1 MPVVAAGAILWR
13 QKSGQLEVL
22 VIHRGRYD
30 DYSWPKGKLDAGE
43 HITTAAAREIR
54 EETGLKVKLGPFLRR
69 VEYKIENDRDK
80 HVYYWVAE
88 VTDKILAKQKFKP
101 DDEVSNIEWMP
112 VEAAKAKLTYAYDI
126 DLLADFEAL
135 LRDKA
140 LDTVPLI
147 ILRHAKAVG
156 REEFIHGEAKRPLT
170 GFGARQAVALRPMLA
185 AFAIKS
191 VVTSPW
197 RRCFDTVSPF
207 VAKHK
212 VRLIEQMQL
221 TELGNKQGPQ
231 RTLKVLE
238 GILESGKGTVLCSHR
253 PALPTIFDRLAKLA
267 PAQLAEKIDAGK
279 ALRPGEFMVL
289 HMTKPQPGSEPRIVA
304 VETHYPPIED

>member
-22 VIHRGRYD
+22 VIHRGRYN

-43 HITTAAAREIR
+43 HVTAAAVREIR

-69 VEYKIENDRDK
+69 VEYKIENDRNK
-80 HVYYWVAE
+80 HVYYWSVE
-88 VTDKILAKQKFKP
+88 VNAKILAKQKFKP
-101 DDEVSNIEWMP
+101 DEEVSNIEWMSL
-112 VEAAKAKLTYAYDI
+112 EAAKAKLTYAYDI
-126 DLLADFEAL
+126 DLLADLEVL
-135 LRDKA
+135 VRDKA

-147 ILRHAKAVG
+147 ILRHAKAVS

-185 AFAIKS
+185 AFAVKS

-207 VAKHK
+207 VARHN
-212 VRLIEQMQL
+212 VRLIEHMQL

-238 GILESGKGTVLCSHR
+238 GIIESGKGTVLCSHR

-267 PAQLAEKIDAGK
+267 PAQLAEKVDEGK
-279 ALRPGEFMVL
+279 ALGPGEFMVL
-289 HMTKPQPGSEPRIVA
+289 HMTKPRPGSEPRIVA